1 MDSKEK
7 VYPFVSYVHFKD
19 QKKIYSFGSED
30 DKFEVGQSVV
40 VETIKGQEIGFIAK
54 PSEVWMSEG
63 VALKPVIR
71 VATSEDLKRQ
81 KANLIKAEDAMK
93 LCSSFI
99 EELNLDMSLLESE
112 YTLDGSRLTLV
123 YVAEERVDFRELLK
137 KLAAKLKCRIE
148 LRQIG
153 PRNKAKIVGGL
164 GDCGMETC
172 CSRFMTEFEA
182 VSINMAKNQ
191 MLALNIPKL
200 SGQCGKLKCCLRF
213 EDFQY
218 KELKKDLPKLNSF
231 IEYEG
236 SKFRLTGMN
245 LFLKQA
251 KIENRG
257 DVRFVAFEELWP
269 EIDFSLR

>member
-1 MDSKEK
+1 MDSNEK

-40 VETIKGQEIGFIAK
+40 VETVKGQEIGYIAK

-63 VALKPVIR
+63 VALKPVLR
-71 VATSEDLKRQ
+71 VATQEDLKRQ
-81 KANLIKAEDAMK
+81 EKNVEKAEKAMK
-93 LCSSFI
+93 ICSEYI
-99 EELNLDMSLLESE
+99 EELQLDMSLIEGE

-137 KLAAKLKCRIE
+137 KLASRLKCRIE

-213 EDFQY
+213 EDLQY

-231 IEYEG
+231 VEFEG
-236 SKFRLTGMN
+236 EKFRLTGMN

-257 DVRFVAFEELWP
+257 DVRFVQFEELWP
-269 EIDFSLR
+269 EIDFSNR

>member
-1 MDSKEK
+1 MDSNEK

-40 VETIKGQEIGFIAK
+40 VETVKGQEIGYIAK

-63 VALKPVIR
+63 VALKPVLR
-71 VATSEDLKRQ
+71 VATQDDLKRQ
-81 KANLIKAEDAMK
+81 EKNVEKAEKAMK
-93 LCSSFI
+93 ICSEYI
-99 EELNLDMSLLESE
+99 EELQLDMSLIEGE

-137 KLAAKLKCRIE
+137 KLASRLKCRIE

-213 EDFQY
+213 EDLQY

-231 IEYEG
+231 VEFEG
-236 SKFRLTGMN
+236 EKFRLTGMN

-257 DVRFVAFEELWP
+257 DVRFVQFEELWP
-269 EIDFSLR
+269 EIDFSNR